1 MAGFSITFTFDS
13 GIEKLTWGTSTP
25 LTAEITASPATVN
38 IGTENVYIKPI
49 FKNGYIIDT
58 FTGVSDAGNGLYRS
72 NIPADRNVSFTSKLG
87 EDSSTKSYDLATSA
101 KWDSLSAGNHSVTI
115 VAKANGYRDSALSTA
130 VTVVKSSAGET
141 WVLNESG
148 LENHSLSK
156 QSIAFTSNGKSY
168 IAIECF
174 YSGSGLFYYTTEN
187 DYDAPYFDGGPQGF
201 IWSNQ
206 AYRTITFA
214 TAPTG
219 DLLTWLQSNGTKQ

>member
-13 GIEKLTWGTSTP
+13 GIEKLIWETSTP

-38 IGTENVYIKPI
+38 IGIENVYIKPI

-87 EDSSTKSYDLATSA
+87 EDSSTKSYDLSTST
-101 KWDSLSAGNHSVTI
+101 KWGSLSAGNHSVTI
-115 VAKANGYRDSALSTA
+115 IAKASGYRDSALSTA

-141 WVLNESG
+141 WVLNETLTLTPNTFSVD
-148 LENHSLSK
+148 
-156 QSIAFTSNGKSY
+156 FTANNSNYTEIWMSDRELAYGDSSNVVYATKGGW
-168 IAIECF
+168 IIEANKT
-174 YSGSGLFYYTTEN
+174 LV
-187 DYDAPYFDGGPQGF
+187 
-201 IWSNQ
+201 
-206 AYRTITFA
+206 FA

-219 DLLTWLQSNGTKQ
+219 DLLTWLQANGTKQ

>member
-13 GIEKLTWGTSTP
+13 GIEKLIWGTSTP

-38 IGTENVYIKPI
+38 IGIENVYIKPI

-87 EDSSTKSYDLATSA
+87 EDSSTKSYDLSTST
-101 KWDSLSAGNHSVTI
+101 KWGSLSAGNHSVTI
-115 VAKANGYRDSALSTA
+115 IAKASGYRDSALSTA

-141 WVLNESG
+141 WVLNETLTLTPNTFSVD
-148 LENHSLSK
+148 
-156 QSIAFTSNGKSY
+156 FTANNSNYTEIWMSDRELAYGDSSNVVYATKGGW
-168 IAIECF
+168 IIEANKT
-174 YSGSGLFYYTTEN
+174 LV
-187 DYDAPYFDGGPQGF
+187 
-201 IWSNQ
+201 
-206 AYRTITFA
+206 FA

-219 DLLTWLQSNGTKQ
+219 DLLTWLQANGTKQ